1 MATWLNPMSFAR
13 SSITPLSTR
22 QGHPATAQAPWALSG
37 TAGIYGIC
45 FQVLTTS
52 IQSFLPEDLRS

>member
-1 MATWLNPMSFAR
+1 MSFAR

-22 QGHPATAQAPWALSG
+22 QGHPATPQAPWALSG

-52 IQSFLPEDLRS
+52 IQSFLPEDLGS